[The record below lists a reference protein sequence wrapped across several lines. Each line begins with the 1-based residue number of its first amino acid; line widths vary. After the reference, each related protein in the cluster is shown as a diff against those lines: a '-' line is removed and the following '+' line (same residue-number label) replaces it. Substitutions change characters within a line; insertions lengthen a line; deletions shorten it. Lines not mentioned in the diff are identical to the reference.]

1 MNIQKENLKTKNL
14 WILAI
19 FFILII
25 LMIYRLSLQEEGT
38 SGVLNHAEFYYND
51 DWTVISLDAAK
62 ASDTDFKDYHALK
75 MLVENALSKGDYQ
88 KKNLPYSEKHKK
100 GDTLIFTNILQQD
113 YAGFILDFS
122 FTGANVRVFL
132 DGEPLYQYEASDTGL
147 EETPENNEHF
157 FNIPADFQTGELFIT
172 LTVTHPNK
180 AALSD
185 VKIKTHD
192 MMLIGVVGNDIADIS
207 CCLLMVIMAII
218 LFVLALIRRYTGQP
232 NRGEL
237 VLGITALS
245 SGFYYFIETDTL
257 SIFYDFQN
265 AYIIGDY
272 LSLMLPLF
280 LALYFKKI
288 LQMKYPHRFRILL
301 SSMMLC
307 TVIQIFTQVFIE
319 PDIKKLEY
327 ISVTAKAVIC
337 VIAVI
342 SLIPLYRKNKNYSIL
357 LSMFSISLLLSGTI
371 IDLFSNTPFDY
382 MYNNLAGQYSM
393 TIFSIMMTVVHILH
407 LSKEYQAAT
416 EKNALLLKEQ
426 VNTTKQQNLQLI
438 QAKKEADAARQ
449 EALAANEAKGKFLA
463 RMSHEIRT
471 PINAVLGMDEMILRE
486 SGESQI
492 KEYAMDIYTAGQ
504 TLLALINEIL
514 DFSKIDSGKMEIV
527 SAEYDFSSLIN
538 DLSNMI
544 SQRVKSKNLAF
555 KAEIDPSIPSRLYG
569 DDVHIRQILTNL
581 LTNAVKYTHEGTVWL
596 RVLCQTSTETAI
608 LKFEVEDTGIG
619 IKEEDL
625 PKLSAEFERIE
636 EEKNRN
642 IEGTGLGMSI
652 TIQLLELLNSKL
664 CVESTYGK
672 GSKFYFDLEQKI
684 INPTPIGDFESR
696 IEQIAES
703 YHYNAA
709 LFAPNAK
716 ILVVDDN
723 ATNRK
728 VLRNLLKET
737 KVQITDANGG
747 RECLELVQKNHYDL
761 IFLDH
766 MMPEMDGVETLHHI
780 KELSN
785 CPCENT
791 PIIVLT
797 ANAIS
802 GAKENYLSEG
812 FDDFLSKPIVPE
824 KLENLM
830 KKMLPKEL
838 LQKRSKESEPVLPL
852 AKTDTTD
859 ALLEQLPYVDGLDW
873 HYAWQHLPDIE
884 LLEYTVKEFYL
895 QIDTAADKLKQAYQK
910 ISETDA
916 LEQYRILV
924 HSMKSLSATVGL
936 IPLSGLAKILEYAAK
951 DGKIDVITSLTD
963 IFLEEWRS
971 YRQKLQGVFG
981 IEETE
986 KKEVTDTSVLL
997 ALIEMVRISIQ
1008 EMDIDQ
1014 ADTLMQQLLEYHY
1027 PYEIGQNIQ
1036 KLSDAVTNLDSK
1048 AADSAAELLS
1058 KQLGRRIK

>member
-1 MNIQKENLKTKNL
+1 
-14 WILAI
+14 
-19 FFILII
+19 
-25 LMIYRLSLQEEGT
+25 MIYRLSLQEEET
-38 SGVLNHAEFYYND
+38 SGVLNHVEFYYND

-62 ASDTDFKDYHALK
+62 TSDTDFKDYHALK
-75 MLVENALSKGDYQ
+75 MLVENAISKGDYQ

-357 LSMFSISLLLSGTI
+357 LSMLSISLLLSGTI

-426 VNTTKQQNLQLI
+426 INTTKQQNLQLI
-438 QAKKEADAARQ
+438 QAKKKQMPQGRKHWQ
-449 EALAANEAKGKFLA
+449 QMK
-463 RMSHEIRT
+463 
-471 PINAVLGMDEMILRE
+471 
-486 SGESQI
+486 
-492 KEYAMDIYTAGQ
+492 
-504 TLLALINEIL
+504 
-514 DFSKIDSGKMEIV
+514 
-527 SAEYDFSSLIN
+527 
-538 DLSNMI
+538 
-544 SQRVKSKNLAF
+544 
-555 KAEIDPSIPSRLYG
+555 
-569 DDVHIRQILTNL
+569 
-581 LTNAVKYTHEGTVWL
+581 
-596 RVLCQTSTETAI
+596 
-608 LKFEVEDTGIG
+608 
-619 IKEEDL
+619 
-625 PKLSAEFERIE
+625 
-636 EEKNRN
+636 
-642 IEGTGLGMSI
+642 
-652 TIQLLELLNSKL
+652 
-664 CVESTYGK
+664 
-672 GSKFYFDLEQKI
+672 QKV
-684 INPTPIGDFESR
+684 NFWH
-696 IEQIAES
+696 A
-703 YHYNAA
+703 
-709 LFAPNAK
+709 
-716 ILVVDDN
+716 
-723 ATNRK
+723 
-728 VLRNLLKET
+728 
-737 KVQITDANGG
+737 
-747 RECLELVQKNHYDL
+747 
-761 IFLDH
+761 
-766 MMPEMDGVETLHHI
+766 
-780 KELSN
+780 
-785 CPCENT
+785 CP
-791 PIIVLT
+791 
-797 ANAIS
+797 
-802 GAKENYLSEG
+802 
-812 FDDFLSKPIVPE
+812 
-824 KLENLM
+824 
-830 KKMLPKEL
+830 
-838 LQKRSKESEPVLPL
+838 
-852 AKTDTTD
+852 
-859 ALLEQLPYVDGLDW
+859 
-873 HYAWQHLPDIE
+873 
-884 LLEYTVKEFYL
+884 
-895 QIDTAADKLKQAYQK
+895 
-910 ISETDA
+910 
-916 LEQYRILV
+916 
-924 HSMKSLSATVGL
+924 MKSVLQ
-936 IPLSGLAKILEYAAK
+936 
-951 DGKIDVITSLTD
+951 LT
-963 IFLEEWRS
+963 R
-971 YRQKLQGVFG
+971 Y
-981 IEETE
+981 
-986 KKEVTDTSVLL
+986 
-997 ALIEMVRISIQ
+997 
-1008 EMDIDQ
+1008 
-1014 ADTLMQQLLEYHY
+1014 
-1027 PYEIGQNIQ
+1027 
-1036 KLSDAVTNLDSK
+1036 
-1048 AADSAAELLS
+1048 
-1058 KQLGRRIK
+1058 